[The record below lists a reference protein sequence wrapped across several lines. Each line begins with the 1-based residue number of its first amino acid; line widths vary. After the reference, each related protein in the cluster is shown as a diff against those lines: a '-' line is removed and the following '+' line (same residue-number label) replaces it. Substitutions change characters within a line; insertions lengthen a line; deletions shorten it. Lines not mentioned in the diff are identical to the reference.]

1 MKVYKVGGA
10 VRDRLLGLTIKDRD
24 WVVVGSTPEELIE
37 LGYKP
42 VGKDFPV
49 FLHPESKEEYALAR
63 TERKTAPG
71 YKGFVFNTSADV
83 SLEDDLVRRDLTI
96 NALAEDEYS
105 NIVDCFNGQE
115 DLKAGIL
122 RHISPAFI
130 EDPLRV
136 LRVARFAARFN
147 FQVADETIQL
157 MQTISDSGELDT
169 LVAERVWTELERALS
184 EAYPVRFFEVLKDC
198 GALQKVFPDIDRLFG
213 VPQPELHHPEID
225 SGIHTLMVL
234 EQACKLSQD
243 SQIRFAALVHDLGKG
258 TTPKSQWPS
267 HRGHEERSVGLILKL
282 CDRYRIP
289 VRFRELAVIVARHHL
304 DCHRIKEM
312 RANTVLRKL
321 ESIDAFRRPERF
333 EQFLLAC
340 EADIR
345 GRKGLED
352 RPYPQAE
359 YLKNAFVAANDV
371 DTRPIQEKQLV
382 GKEIAKA
389 IKVLRTTA
397 IEDAIEKYKQDSN
410 QE

>member
-10 VRDRLLGLTIKDRD
+10 VRDKLLGLPVKDRD
-24 WVVVGSTPEELIE
+24 WVVVGSTPEKLIE
-37 LGYKP
+37 LGYRP

-71 YKGFVFNTSADV
+71 YKGFVFNTSADL
-83 SLEDDLVRRDLTI
+83 SLEEDLVRRDLTI
-96 NALAEDEYS
+96 NALAEDEHA
-105 NIVDCFNGQE
+105 NIVDCFNGQK
-115 DLKAGIL
+115 DLKDGIL

-147 FQVADETIQL
+147 FQVADETVEL
-157 MQTISDSGELDT
+157 MQAISDSGELDT
-169 LVAERVWTELERALS
+169 LVAERVWTEMERALS

-289 VRFRELAVIVARHHL
+289 GRFRELAVIVARHHL

-312 RANTVLRKL
+312 RADTVLRKL

-345 GRKGLED
+345 GRKGFED
-352 RPYPQAE
+352 RAYPQAG
-359 YLKNAFVAANDV
+359 YLKNAFIAANEV
-371 DTRPIQEKQLV
+371 DMQPIQNQQLV

-389 IKVLRTTA
+389 IKLLRTTA
-397 IEDAIEKYKQDSN
+397 IEDAIEKYKQEFN

>member
-10 VRDRLLGLTIKDRD
+10 VRDKLLGLPVKDQD
-24 WVVVGSTPEELIE
+24 WVVVGSTPEELSE

-49 FLHPESKEEYALAR
+49 FLHPDSKEEYALAR

-71 YKGFVFNTSADV
+71 YKGFAFNTSTEV
-83 SLEDDLVRRDLTI
+83 TLEEDLIRRDLTI
-96 NALAEDEYS
+96 NALAEDDQS

-147 FQVADETIQL
+147 FQVADETGKL
-157 MQTISDSGELDT
+157 MQTISDSGELDA
-169 LVAERVWTELERALS
+169 LVAERVWTELERALN
-184 EAYPVRFFEVLKDC
+184 EKHPVRFFDVLRDC
-198 GALQKVFPDIDRLFG
+198 RALEKVFPEIDRLFG

-225 SGIHTLMVL
+225 SGIHTMMVL
-234 EQACKLSQD
+234 EQSCKLTED
-243 SQIRFAALVHDLGKG
+243 PLIRFAALVHDLGKG
-258 TTPKSQWPS
+258 TTPKAQWPS
-267 HRGHEERSVGLILKL
+267 HRGHEERSVKLIHIL

-289 VRFRELAVIVARHHL
+289 GRYRELAVIVARHHL

-312 RANTVLRKL
+312 RADTILRKL
-321 ESIDAFRRPERF
+321 EAMDAFRRPERF

-345 GRKGLED
+345 GRKGFEN
-352 RPYPQAE
+352 RPYPQAQ
-359 YLKNAFVAANDV
+359 YLQAAMAAADNI
-371 DTRPIQEKQLV
+371 DTSIIQKENLS
-382 GKEIAKA
+382 GKKIAEA
-389 IKVLRTTA
+389 IRKLRTSA
-397 IEDAIEKYKQDSN
+397 IEDAIKSN
-410 QE
+410 